1 MLRSIF
7 SGYELIFL
15 NTHLYKE
22 EEGSTHG
29 GCCLIFTLNLSYLQR
44 STFVFS
50 PHCLYPPF
58 LAPPRATEASLLP
71 LSPPIQSAVPEPAY
85 LWGADPI
92 SYHPDRRVQILEI
105 LREVSQDGLQ
115 RVLMARSTLWNQH
128 FLLNRSRVPEW
139 LMLTWG
145 PLWAVLPSL
154 ECNRKVD
161 QRVRNVAL
169 CNSFTV
175 HLNFFPKF
183 HLPPPQTKTWWKVE
197 GSLWLLTSTPQLL
210 SALWCQSVFTNPCSV
225 ADLITL
231 ELGQIQN
238 ARGGY

>member
-1 MLRSIF
+1 MTGRAFWFVAVCTFLLAFQRSVLSVETSLIFFFPCRFFMSLTPMLRSIF

-50 PHCLYPPF
+50 PHCLHPPF

-128 FLLNRSRVPEW
+128 FLLNRSRVR
-139 LMLTWG
+139 
-145 PLWAVLPSL
+145 V
-154 ECNRKVD
+154 VD
-161 QRVRNVAL
+161 
-169 CNSFTV
+169 
-175 HLNFFPKF
+175 
-183 HLPPPQTKTWWKVE
+183 
-197 GSLWLLTSTPQLL
+197 
-210 SALWCQSVFTNPCSV
+210 
-225 ADLITL
+225 ADLRAP
-231 ELGQIQN
+231 LGSPPVT
-238 ARGGY
+238 GM